1 MRKNWLRAMVMVGG
15 IGASAAAVYP
25 REAPAETALAPTR
38 LEVDISER
46 EMYLWHE
53 GEIVNTYPVAVGE
66 PDYPTPKG
74 DFSISRIEWNP
85 DWVPPNTE
93 WGNKREKQD
102 PNDPD
107 NPMMGAKLFFEY
119 PDYYIHG
126 TDATHTLGQA
136 ESHGCIR
143 MDPDEVLD
151 LAKWVQEHAGESRS
165 TSWYQEARQ
174 DDETMHIVKLSDQIP
189 IDIHE

>member
-1 MRKNWLRAMVMVGG
+1 MVWNDGVGG
-15 IGASAAAVYP
+15 RAWDDRDGRPSGARPGRGSTGP
-25 REAPAETALAPTR
+25 HAPGSGSLGAR
-38 LEVDISER
+38 D
-46 EMYLWHE
+46 YLYHE
-53 GEIVNTYPVAVGE
+53 GKIVNTYPVAVGE
-66 PDYPTPKG
+66 PEYPTPKG

-93 WGNKREKQD
+93 WGNKREKTD

-107 NPMMGAKLFFEY
+107 NPMVGAKLFFEY

-143 MDPDEVLD
+143 MDPDEVKD
-151 LAKWVQEHAGESRS
+151 LAKWVQEHAGAERS
-165 TSWYQEARQ
+165 ESWYAEARQ
-174 DDETMHIVKLSDQIP
+174 DETMHVVKLPNAIP
-189 IDIHE
+189 VEIRE

>member
-1 MRKNWLRAMVMVGG
+1 MSKKWFGTAALIGGLGMTAMVGL
-15 IGASAAAVYP
+15 P
-25 REAPAETALAPTR
+25 ERAPASETLAPTR

-53 GEIVNTYPVAVGE
+53 GEIVHTYPVAVGE

-107 NPMMGAKLFFEY
+107 NPMVGAKLFFEY

-143 MDPDEVLD
+143 MDPNEVLD
-151 LAKWVQEHAGESRS
+151 LAKWVQEHASESRS
-165 TSWYQEARQ
+165 ESWYREARQ
-174 DDETMHIVKLSDQIP
+174 DDETMHVVKLSDQIA